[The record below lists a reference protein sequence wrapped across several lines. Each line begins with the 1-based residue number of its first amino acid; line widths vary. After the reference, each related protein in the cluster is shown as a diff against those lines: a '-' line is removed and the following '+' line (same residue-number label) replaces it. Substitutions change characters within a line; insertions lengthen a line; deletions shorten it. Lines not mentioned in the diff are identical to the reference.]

1 MMQQYSSA
9 LLKILSMS
17 RSYGADLEELK
28 PITNPLIFMTST
40 SLKKVQQLCKDG
52 AKEYRQSQEP
62 YALAM
67 ALVYEHIAVFC
78 ESELPNEKQMIIDIC
93 NECAKDMMLGN
104 IALGKPVGEQLYKKK
119 YQ

>member
-1 MMQQYSSA
+1 M
-9 LLKILSMS
+9 LRL
-17 RSYGADLEELK
+17 YGADLEELK

-119 YQ
+119 YA

>member
-1 MMQQYSSA
+1 
-9 LLKILSMS
+9 
-17 RSYGADLEELK
+17 
-28 PITNPLIFMTST
+28 MTST
-40 SLKKVQQLCKDG
+40 SLKKVMQLCKDG
-52 AKEYRQSQEP
+52 AQEYRQSQEP

-78 ESELPNEKQMIIDIC
+78 EAELPNEKQMIIDIC

>member
-1 MMQQYSSA
+1 MSS
-9 LLKILSMS
+9 
-17 RSYGADLEELK
+17 SYGVEPEDLKL
-28 PITNPLIFMTST
+28 ITNPQIFMTST

-67 ALVYEHIAVFC
+67 ALVYEHIAIFC
-78 ESELPNEKQMIIDIC
+78 EAELPNEKQMLIDIC
-93 NECAKDMMLGN
+93 NECVSEISRGS